1 MSSRCHRYIFFS
13 FASFFFLSTFFYVR
27 LVNWFFSN
35 SCFNFYWVFF
45 CCVVFTL
52 LVISF
57 HAELLALNSFHLWK
71 FSTCFLKN
79 DWLWDNDVNSSASLR
94 FSSSPFLYA
103 KRKRDGIKNVNFD
116 LTINPFSFLY
126 FSNLNAMARIA
137 QIQSVFK
144 HSNKRR
150 KLWKNSQFHGKCTGI
165 VCSAEWISLLIK
177 ILEWHRLWSAKRR

>member
-1 MSSRCHRYIFFS
+1 MFDLLTDFFPTR
-13 FASFFFLSTFFYVR
+13 ASISTGY
-27 LVNWFFSN
+27 
-35 SCFNFYWVFF
+35 FF
-45 CCVVFTL
+45 CSAVFTL

-71 FSTCFLKN
+71 FSTCFSKN
-79 DWLWDNDVNSSASLR
+79 DWLWDNDVNSSASLP

-150 KLWKNSQFHGKCTGI
+150 KLRKNSQFHGKCTGI
-165 VCSAEWISLLIK
+165 LYSAEWISLLIK